1 MTVIWS
7 TRGVV
12 KPTLLAAQQTVNKY
26 GFYMKI
32 PEKSVFV
39 TTYSYRQLYTL
50 VIELAEH
57 VFMKKMTTNANCQS
71 SNALSF

>member
-1 MTVIWS
+1 MVIGAAVIVTVIWS

-26 GFYMKI
+26 GFIRKYQK
-32 PEKSVFV
+32 KVFFV
-39 TTYSYRQLYTL
+39 TTYFYRQLFAL

-57 VFMKKMTTNANCQS
+57 VFTKKMPIK
-71 SNALSF
+71 L